1 MPDLMQK
8 KLATGVT
15 TTGAKGAVDIR
26 NSTTWSIYVTA
37 TGGTSA
43 VFTIEGTT
51 DPSGVSGWGALAM
64 RAQGGGAYAATGV
77 TISAGTPVCRF
88 FDPTDNLSYVR
99 INFSANTGPTTVD
112 AFVLG
117 EL

>member
-26 NSTTWSIYVTA
+26 NTTSWSIYATA

-43 VFTIEGTT
+43 VFTVEGTT
-51 DPSGVSGWGALAM
+51 DPAGISGWATLAC
-64 RAQGGGAYAATGV
+64 RAQGGGAYATTAITL
-77 TISAGTPVCRF
+77 TAGTPLCRF
-88 FDPTDNLSYVR
+88 FDPTDNIAYVR
-99 INFSANTGPTTVD
+99 VNFSANTGPTTVD
-112 AFVLG
+112 VFVLG